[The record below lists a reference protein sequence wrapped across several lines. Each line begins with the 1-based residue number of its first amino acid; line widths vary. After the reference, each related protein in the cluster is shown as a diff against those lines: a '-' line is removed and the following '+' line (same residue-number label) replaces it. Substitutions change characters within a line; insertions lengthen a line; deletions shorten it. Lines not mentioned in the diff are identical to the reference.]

1 MSNISDLRN
10 LHFTDGRTMPV
21 GTLYCIGRNYAA
33 HAREMGAA
41 VPESPLIF
49 IKPPS
54 AYRPNGSVIDLPA
67 FSQEIHHEAEI
78 VAVIGR
84 DCANLTADEGLA
96 AIAGYAV
103 GLDMTA
109 RDVQQRAKQRGEP
122 WAVSKGF
129 RGSAPMSDII
139 PAESF
144 GTNEPALTFTLFI
157 NGRERQQGDSRMM
170 ERTFGELISYLS
182 SVFDLRTGDCVFTGT
197 PAGVAQVAAGDTAHL
212 ILHGHTELF
221 AAFQ

>member
-1 MSNISDLRN
+1 MSTTTDLRN

-33 HAREMGAA
+33 HAREMGAT
-41 VPESPLIF
+41 VPDSPLVF

-54 AYRPNGSVIDLPA
+54 AYRPSGSVIDLPS

-78 VAVIGR
+78 VAVIGQ
-84 DCANLTADEGLA
+84 DCTNLSPDEALG

-109 RDVQQRAKQRGEP
+109 RDVQLRAKQRGEP

-129 RGSAPMSDII
+129 RGSAPMSEVI
-139 PAESF
+139 PAATL
-144 GTNEPALTFTLFI
+144 GTGEPALTFTLFI
-157 NGRERQQGDSRMM
+157 NGRQRQQGDTRMM
-170 ERTFGELISYLS
+170 ERTFSELISYLS
-182 SVFDLRTGDCVFTGT
+182 SVFDLRAGDCVFTGT
-197 PAGVAQVAAGDTAHL
+197 PEGVAQVVAEDTAHL

-221 AAFQ
+221 AAFR